1 MKELKGKTTFI
12 TGGAS
17 GIGLGLVKV
26 FAREGMKVV
35 MADLRQDHLDEAM
48 AELKDSGAEVHPI
61 QLDVSDREAMAAAAD
76 EAERVYGN
84 VHLLCNNA
92 GVNIIRPI
100 TEATYE
106 DFDWLFSVNT
116 GGVVNGLMTFV
127 PRMLAHGEGG
137 HIVNTSSVAG
147 FLTAPGTAIYSAT
160 KFAIR
165 ALSEATRYDLIPH
178 GIGVSVICPGTV
190 STRLY
195 ESEDNRQQK
204 YMGQVDETV
213 KAQRAGT
220 GELFRRVLPMGI
232 DPVTV
237 GEMTLKAVKENRF
250 YVITHVEVETDIRE
264 SFEEM
269 LAALPDIP
277 PDPEV
282 VKLEDSRRQK
292 KYEILKMAKDL

>member
-1 MKELKGKTTFI
+1 MKELNGKTAFI
-12 TGGAS
+12 TGGAC
-17 GIGLGLVKV
+17 GIGLALTKV
-26 FAREGMKVV
+26 FSKAGMKVV

-48 AELKDSGAEVHPI
+48 AELKESGAEVHPI
-61 QLDVSDREAMAAAAD
+61 RLDVSDRKAMAAAAD
-76 EAERVYGN
+76 EAEGVYGN

-92 GVNIIRPI
+92 GVNIIRPV

-116 GGVVNGLMTFV
+116 GGVVNGLMTFI

-147 FLTAPGTAIYSAT
+147 ILTAPGTAIYSAT

-195 ESEDNRQQK
+195 ESEDNRQDR
-204 YMGQVDETV
+204 YMGHVDETV

-220 GELFRRVLPMGI
+220 GDLFRRVLPMGI
-232 DPVTV
+232 DPMKV
-237 GEMTLKAVKENRF
+237 GEMTLKAVQANDF
-250 YVITHVEVETDIRE
+250 YIMTHVEVETDIRE

-282 VKLEDSRRQK
+282 MKLEDSRRQR
-292 KYEILKMAKDL
+292 KYEILKQAKDI

>member
-1 MKELKGKTTFI
+1 MKELKGKTAFI

-17 GIGLGLVKV
+17 GIGLALTRV
-26 FAREGMKVV
+26 FSQAGMKVV

-48 AELKDSGAEVHPI
+48 AELQDSGAEVHPI
-61 QLDVSDREAMAAAAD
+61 QLDVSDRDALAAAAD
-76 EAERVYGN
+76 EAQRVYGN

-100 TEATYE
+100 TEATFE

-116 GGVVNGLMTFV
+116 GGVVNGMLTFI

-147 FLTAPGTAIYSAT
+147 FLTGPGTAIYSAT

-165 ALSEATRYDLIPH
+165 ALSEAARFDLIPH

-195 ESEDNRQQK
+195 ESEENRQQR

-220 GELFRRVLPMGI
+220 GDLFRRVLPMGI
-232 DPVTV
+232 DPIKV
-237 GEMTLKAVKENRF
+237 GEMTLKAVQNNDF

-264 SFEEM
+264 AFEEV

-282 VKLEDSRRQK
+282 VKLEDGRRQK

>member
-1 MKELKGKTTFI
+1 MKDLKGKTAFI

-17 GIGLGLVKV
+17 GIGLALTKV
-26 FAREGMKVV
+26 FSKAGMKVV

-48 AELKDSGAEVHPI
+48 AELKDSGVEVHPI
-61 QLDVSDREAMAAAAD
+61 RLDVSDRKAMAAAAD
-76 EAERVYGN
+76 EAERVYGK

-116 GGVVNGLMTFV
+116 GGVVNGLMTFI

-147 FLTAPGTAIYSAT
+147 FLTGPGTAIYSAT

-165 ALSEATRYDLIPH
+165 ALSEAARYDLIPH

-195 ESEDNRQQK
+195 ESEDNRQQQ
-204 YMGQVDETV
+204 YMGQVDEII

-232 DPVTV
+232 DPMKV
-237 GEMTLKAVKENRF
+237 GEMTLKAVQNNEF

-264 SFEEM
+264 SFDEL

-292 KYEILKMAKDL
+292 KYEILKMARDL

>member
-1 MKELKGKTTFI
+1 MKELKGKTAFI

-48 AELKDSGAEVHPI
+48 AELKQSGAEVHPI
-61 QLDVSDREAMAAAAD
+61 QLDVSDRKAMAAAAD
-76 EAERVYGN
+76 EAESVYGN

-147 FLTAPGTAIYSAT
+147 FLTGPGTAIYSAT

-204 YMGQVDETV
+204 YMGQVDETI

-232 DPVTV
+232 DPMTV
-237 GEMTLKAVKENRF
+237 GEMTLKAVKENEF

-282 VKLEDSRRQK
+282 VKLEDGRRQK

>member
-1 MKELKGKTTFI
+1 MKELKGKTAFI

-17 GIGLGLVKV
+17 GIGLALTKV
-26 FAREGMKVV
+26 FAGAGMKVV
-35 MADLRQDHLDEAM
+35 VADLRQDHLDEAM
-48 AELKDSGAEVHPI
+48 AELQDSGAQVHPL
-61 QLDVSDREAMAAAAD
+61 QLDVSDRAALAAAAD
-76 EAERVYGN
+76 EAERIYGN

-116 GGVVNGLMTFV
+116 GGVVNGMLTFI

-147 FLTAPGTAIYSAT
+147 FLTGPGTAIYSAT

-165 ALSEATRYDLIPH
+165 ALSEAARFDLIPH

-195 ESEDNRQQK
+195 ESEENRQQR

-232 DPVTV
+232 DPMKV
-237 GEMTLKAVKENRF
+237 GEMTLKAVQNNDF

-264 SFEEM
+264 AFEEV

-292 KYEILKMAKDL
+292 KYEILKMAKDI

>member
-1 MKELKGKTTFI
+1 MKELNGKTAFI
-12 TGGAS
+12 TGGAC
-17 GIGLGLVKV
+17 GIGLGLTKV
-26 FAREGMKVV
+26 FSKAGMKVV

-48 AELKDSGAEVHPI
+48 AELKGSGAEIHPI
-61 QLDVSDREAMAAAAD
+61 CLDVSDRKAMAAAAD
-76 EAERVYGN
+76 EAEHVFGN

-116 GGVVNGLMTFV
+116 GGVVNGLMTFI

-147 FLTAPGTAIYSAT
+147 ILTAPGTAIYSAT

-204 YMGQVDETV
+204 YMGHVDEIV

-232 DPVTV
+232 DPMQV
-237 GEMTLKAVKENRF
+237 GEMTLKAVQNNEF
-250 YVITHVEVETDIRE
+250 YIMTHVEVETDIRE

-269 LAALPDIP
+269 IAALPDVP

-282 VKLEDSRRQK
+282 MKLEDSRRQK
-292 KYEILKMAKDL
+292 KYDILKMAKDI

>member
-1 MKELKGKTTFI
+1 MKELKGKTAFI

-26 FAREGMKVV
+26 FAGAGMKVV

-48 AELKDSGAEVHPI
+48 AELQDSGANVHPI
-61 QLDVSDREAMAAAAD
+61 QLDVSDRKAMAAAAD

-100 TEATYE
+100 TAATYE

-116 GGVVNGLMTFV
+116 GGVVNGLMTFI

-147 FLTAPGTAIYSAT
+147 FLTGPGTAIYSAT

-165 ALSEATRYDLIPH
+165 ALSEAARYDLIPH

-195 ESEDNRQQK
+195 ESEDNRQPQ
-204 YMGQVDETV
+204 YMGHVDETV

-232 DPVTV
+232 DPLKV
-237 GEMTLKAVKENRF
+237 GEMTLQAVQNNDF

-264 SFEEM
+264 SFDEL

>member
-1 MKELKGKTTFI
+1 MKELKGKTAFI

-17 GIGLGLVKV
+17 GIGLALTRV

-48 AELKDSGAEVHPI
+48 AELKDAGADVHPI
-61 QLDVSDREAMAAAAD
+61 CVDVADRQAVGAAAE
-76 EAERVYGN
+76 EAESKFGN
-84 VHLLCNNA
+84 VHLVCNNA
-92 GVNIIRPI
+92 GVNIIRPV
-100 TEATYE
+100 TEATFE
-106 DFDWLFSVNT
+106 DFDWVINVNL
-116 GGVVNGLMTFV
+116 GGVVNGVLTFV

-147 FLTAPGTAIYSAT
+147 ILTAPGTAIYSAT

-165 ALSEATRYDLIPH
+165 GLSDALRYDLIPH
-178 GIGVSVICPGTV
+178 GIGVSVMCPGTV

-195 ESEDNRQQK
+195 ESEDNRQEK

-220 GELFRRVLPMGI
+220 GELFRRVLPMGM
-232 DPVTV
+232 DPMEV
-237 GEMTLKAVKENRF
+237 GEKTLKAVKENTF
-250 YVITHVEVETDIRE
+250 YIMTHVEIEPDIRE
-264 SFEEM
+264 SFDEM
-269 LAALPDIP
+269 IAALPDEK

-282 VKLEDSRRQK
+282 MKLEDSRRQK
-292 KYEILKMAKDL
+292 KYDILKMAKDI